1 MNHQST
7 SEGPEIS
14 LATIL
19 NILWRRRV
27 IVLAL
32 PLLGLILGI
41 LYGMFGTRRWSAT
54 VTIRPGITAFD
65 PAGGPHR
72 QWQLKDITR
81 WYDLMMYRRELVER
95 LGLPTGARPVIRT
108 EFVAQGLQNLQ
119 GGDVITLWTTG
130 TSPELAAA
138 ILDTSLVLFAEYA
151 EQDSVSSQIK
161 LTQEGLRLRIDR
173 LRADFEMIEKRR
185 QSLDLRLESARA
197 ESLLVIAED
206 LGFSL
211 SIDRFKAMLAYYE
224 RRLADLREEEPR
236 LVQDLDRLD
245 FAMRQVAATDPPS
258 GSSDA
263 IPPHLKR
270 DSMLDRGDVLES
282 LSRAKLEVQQEL
294 ARNRT
299 RQDSLIYDAEIAR
312 VETTRLEIKRETTIR
327 AKIQEA
333 GRKIGDIILER
344 EFDLPRDQRG
354 IENEIAEHQV
364 KLDLISPLQRVGK
377 TEVSDRPVRPRTL
390 RAMAILV
397 FLGLVGGLALA
408 FTWDYVAANRERIF
422 RS

>member
-7 SEGPEIS
+7 PDGPEIS

-32 PLLGLILGI
+32 PLAGLVLGI
-41 LYGMFGTRRWSAT
+41 LYGALGTRRWSAT

-65 PAGGPHR
+65 PSGGPHR
-72 QWQLKDITR
+72 QWQLKDVTR

-95 LGLPTGARPVIRT
+95 LGLPADARPVIKT

-119 GGDVITLWTTG
+119 GGDVITLWTTA

-138 ILDTSLVLFAEYA
+138 ILDTSIVLFIEYA
-151 EQDSVSSQIK
+151 EQDSVSSQVK
-161 LTQEGLRLRIDR
+161 LTKEGLRLKIDR
-173 LRADFEMIEKRR
+173 LRADFGMIEKRR
-185 QSLDLRLESARA
+185 RSLDLRLESARA
-197 ESLLVIAED
+197 ESMLVIAED

-211 SIDRFKAMLAYYE
+211 SIDRFIAAQDLYE
-224 RRLADLREEEPR
+224 RRLVDLREEEPR

-245 FAMRQVAATDPPS
+245 LAMRQVAAVDVSPGIDQERPS
-258 GSSDA
+258 R
-263 IPPHLKR
+263 LKR
-270 DSMLDRGDVLES
+270 DSMLDRGDVFES
-282 LSRAKLEVQQEL
+282 LSRAKLEVQREL

-299 RQDSLIYDAEIAR
+299 RQDSLIYEAEVAD
-312 VETTRLEIKRETTIR
+312 VETTRLEIRRETSIR
-327 AKIQEA
+327 AKTHEA
-333 GRKIGDIILER
+333 RRKIGDIILER
-344 EFDLPRDQRG
+344 DFDLPRDQRG

-364 KLDLISPLQRVGK
+364 KLDLVSPLQRVGY
-377 TEVSDRPVRPRTL
+377 TEVSDRPVRPRKL
-390 RAMAILV
+390 RATAILV
-397 FLGLVGGLALA
+397 FLGLLGGLALA
-408 FTWDYVAANRERIF
+408 FIWDYVVSNRERVF